1 MIKFVRLQVCKLI
14 CCLSL
19 LFETCMPSLEVCTS
33 TFVCCSAS
41 YEDVGPHV
49 TDFAINS
56 PKEASQKIC
65 LLSFQFVL
73 LIQLIF
79 IVIM

>member
-33 TFVCCSAS
+33 TFVCCLVS
-41 YEDVGPHV
+41 YEDVGPHM
-49 TDFAINS
+49 TDIANLFSKRNLTENLFVKF
-56 PKEASQKIC
+56 PIC
-65 LLSFQFVL
+65 
-73 LIQLIF
+73 F
-79 IVIM
+79 IYTI